1 MTDTMDKVFIFTHDY
16 GEAKLGPAFQREY
29 VRVNPGLKVSR
40 RTKAYREAIKRMGEL
55 DACLMTLANVMH
67 LNGQV
72 MEQTP

>member
-1 MTDTMDKVFIFTHDY
+1 MAESFIFVHDY

-40 RTKAYREAIKRMGEL
+40 TTEAYKEAIKRMGEL
-55 DACLMTLANVMH
+55 DACLTTLANVMY